1 MKNKKSKKKIVKD
14 KLLNIIKSY
23 KTIIYISFAI
33 NIILLAFAYYT
44 ISSNKIYS
52 FSGSDEYIR
61 VEDGLIALNTDINL
75 INGNNIEYIN
85 GVDYDIKSYKIGYYV
100 MDDTKLVEIISN
112 TLELESSVKLSELI
126 NNFSSFNIV
135 EKNSN
140 PNHFTSY
147 KKELIN
153 DGLYLVLE
161 AKTDSGQDVFS
172 KIKLNVSKISK
183 H

>member
-1 MKNKKSKKKIVKD
+1 MKNKKSKKKMVKD
-14 KLLNIIKSY
+14 KLLNAIKSY

-33 NIILLAFAYYT
+33 NVILLVFAYYT

-140 PNHFTSY
+140 PIHFTSY